1 MITFDFLKLFLSRPD
16 PCLLPL
22 SLRAHLSFLVPLQC
36 FEPSP
41 LSQISLPLPL
51 KLLSLPLSSL
61 LMILLVLT
69 LHLLLVKQL
78 KLVMMLHL
86 LLIHLEGYLVLIGFE
101 LL

>member
-1 MITFDFLKLFLSRPD
+1 MITFDFFKLFLSRPY

-22 SLRAHLSFLVPLQC
+22 SLRVHLSLLVPLHC
-36 FEPSP
+36 LEPSP
-41 LSQISLPLPL
+41 LSQLSLPSPLQLLPLPL
-51 KLLSLPLSSL
+51 HSL

-78 KLVMMLHL
+78 KLVMMLDL